1 MLIVGQVKHICI
13 LSRKIGS
20 NVIAYFELVR
30 KQQSNFTTFASMTQ
44 TLKVQDYMVLQIH
57 ISGKPLLQAKGIL

>member
-1 MLIVGQVKHICI
+1 MLIVGQVKNICI

-20 NVIAYFELVR
+20 NVIAYFELIR
-30 KQQSNFTTFASMTQ
+30 KQQSNYTRFSSMTQ

-57 ISGKPLLQAKGIL
+57 ISGKLWLQAKGIL